1 MVSELADVAGA
12 TNVDPHAQKLM
23 LALYEQALGEL
34 QRGVQVRA
42 FTQPTPAVPE
52 EEDAD
57 VARLMLERF
66 YATR

>member
-1 MVSELADVAGA
+1 MASELEGVASA

-42 FTQPTPAVPE
+42 FTHQTPDVPE

-57 VARLMLERF
+57 VARLMLERY